1 MLTNLVLNALDAMP
15 DGGVLSIGTQ
25 MVPGRTVMLT
35 VTDTGIGM
43 TDDIQE
49 RIFEPFFSTKGE
61 AGTGL
66 GLSMAYSIIKRH
78 GGEVHVESAPGSGTT
93 FTVSFP
99 VAEEP
104 AGRDATG
111 RTAEARSLARILV
124 IDDDAQVLA
133 VLGELLRSVGHT
145 VTTALNGPMALAAYV
160 PGRFDV
166 VLSNIGMAEM
176 NGWEVARRVRVL
188 DADVPI
194 IFLSGWGLREDDRA
208 RLDALHIHTCLF
220 KPVGP
225 AEVDAAIQA
234 ALRTARRTAS

>member
-1 MLTNLVLNALDAMP
+1 
-15 DGGVLSIGTQ
+15 
-25 MVPGRTVMLT
+25 MLT
-35 VTDTGIGM
+35 VTDTGVGM
-43 TDDIQE
+43 TDDIQR

-78 GGEVHVESAPGSGTT
+78 GGEVHVESAPAVGTT

-104 AGRDATG
+104 AIRDVNGGVANA
-111 RTAEARSLARILV
+111 RTVARILV

-133 VLGELLRSVGHT
+133 VLSELLRGVGHG
-145 VTTALNGPMALAAYV
+145 VTTALNGPTALAAYV

-208 RLDALHIHTCLF
+208 RLDALHIHACLF

-234 ALRTARRTAS
+234 ALRTARRATT